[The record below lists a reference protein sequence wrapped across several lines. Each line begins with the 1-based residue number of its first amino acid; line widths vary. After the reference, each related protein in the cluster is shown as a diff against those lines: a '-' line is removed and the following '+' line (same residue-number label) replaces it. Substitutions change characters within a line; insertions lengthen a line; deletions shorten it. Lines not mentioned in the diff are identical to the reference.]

1 MDQLGK
7 DPIGAKGENGGSDT
21 RGPGGHSEGLLGG
34 RGGVGTLGVLKY
46 LTNVEQLLK

>member
-21 RGPGGHSEGLLGG
+21 RGPGGQSEGLIGG

-46 LTNVEQLLK
+46 LTSVEQLLK

>member
-21 RGPGGHSEGLLGG
+21 RGPGGQSEGLLGG
-34 RGGVGTLGVLKY
+34 RGGVGTLGVLKD
-46 LTNVEQLLK
+46 LSNVE